1 MKGDDFA
8 KVNLEKL
15 EVIKNYKFICRGTGI
30 EWEGL
35 DYHLSIE
42 SMLSAN
48 FISHRREIAW
58 LQSDTGVEQN
68 FWSGTIRDGAQHRN
82 GPVGP
87 FTAAHAVGVS
97 SCIRKAS

>member
-48 FISHRREIAW
+48 FISHRREIA
-58 LQSDTGVEQN
+58 
-68 FWSGTIRDGAQHRN
+68 
-82 GPVGP
+82 
-87 FTAAHAVGVS
+87 
-97 SCIRKAS
+97 